1 MLTYPSGSLYILME
15 PIVLTYGFPAT
26 DISARRFADAI
37 DHAMFMASGE
47 LSEFDVPGRIGWFV
61 NGRLHERKRLRW

>member
-37 DHAMFMASGE
+37 DHAMCRHQVNFLSSMYRAVLGGLSMGGFMRGSA
-47 LSEFDVPGRIGWFV
+47 
-61 NGRLHERKRLRW
+61 

>member
-1 MLTYPSGSLYILME
+1 MLANPNGSLYILME

-37 DHAMFMASGE
+37 DHTMSRRQMNFLSSKYRAVLGGLSMGGFMRGSA
-47 LSEFDVPGRIGWFV
+47 
-61 NGRLHERKRLRW
+61 

>member
-37 DHAMFMASGE
+37 DHAMFRHQMNFPSSKYRAVLGG
-47 LSEFDVPGRIGWFV
+47 LSMGGFMKGSA
-61 NGRLHERKRLRW
+61 